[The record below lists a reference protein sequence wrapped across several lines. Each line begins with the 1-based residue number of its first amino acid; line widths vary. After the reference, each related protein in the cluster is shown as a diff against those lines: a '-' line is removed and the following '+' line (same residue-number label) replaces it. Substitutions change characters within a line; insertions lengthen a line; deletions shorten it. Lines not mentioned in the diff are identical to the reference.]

1 MVNFL
6 LQENIDDLQK
16 LSDRLLHISDENGYI
31 YADDLSELHQ
41 AIHEKIIDLYSQ
53 RGKTPEQDA
62 TLCLAIL
69 MGYNVSMYA
78 NPEDEE
84 RKQAVLTRSLSLLDV
99 LPLLFLSNS
108 YLPFVTRCR
117 SCAKSTETFLFV
129 NENAKTF

>member
-1 MVNFL
+1 MKQAL
-6 LQENIDDLQK
+6 SEQK
-16 LSDRLLHISDENGYI
+16 GYGEFFTARKHHISDENGYI

-99 LPLLFLSNS
+99 LPPSLLKQQLSAVCHGMQELCEIN
-108 YLPFVTRCR
+108 
-117 SCAKSTETFLFV
+117 
-129 NENAKTF
+129 

>member
-16 LSDRLLHISDENGYI
+16 LSDRLLHISDENGYV

-69 MGYNVSMYA
+69 MGYNVLMYA
-78 NPEDEE
+78 NPEDEA
-84 RKQAVLTRSLSLLDV
+84 RKRDVFIRSRKLLNSLPPSLLKEQ
-99 LPLLFLSNS
+99 LSTLCDEMHELCEIN
-108 YLPFVTRCR
+108 
-117 SCAKSTETFLFV
+117 
-129 NENAKTF
+129 

>member
-99 LPLLFLSNS
+99 LPPCLLKQQLSAVCHEMQELCEIN
-108 YLPFVTRCR
+108 
-117 SCAKSTETFLFV
+117 
-129 NENAKTF
+129 

>member
-1 MVNFL
+1 MGKGLL
-6 LQENIDDLQK
+6 LQEKIESLYNQVN
-16 LSDRLLHISDENGYI
+16 RLLHLSETNGYI
-31 YADDLSELHQ
+31 YADDFSELHK
-41 AIHEKIIDLYSQ
+41 AIHEKIMDLYSQ

-99 LPLLFLSNS
+99 LPPSLLKQQLSAVCHEMQELCEIN
-108 YLPFVTRCR
+108 
-117 SCAKSTETFLFV
+117 
-129 NENAKTF
+129 

>member
-53 RGKTPEQDA
+53 RGKTP
-62 TLCLAIL
+62 
-69 MGYNVSMYA
+69 
-78 NPEDEE
+78 
-84 RKQAVLTRSLSLLDV
+84 
-99 LPLLFLSNS
+99 
-108 YLPFVTRCR
+108 
-117 SCAKSTETFLFV
+117 
-129 NENAKTF
+129 